1 MGSGSSCADS
11 CSAMPW
17 LLLAAAVWPVA
28 APGPAGWPGPAA
40 GVWPSWS
47 PCLGGGGSD
56 DPACQSTTTLRVG
69 AVQLTDFADGVNRT
83 AAQETAARTAKAVTL
98 LAQAAHL
105 GVELAVFPEM
115 GLVQYNGPALL
126 EGQQSDMVKAEDAI
140 AAACRERASTLGGL
154 ITKGGGA
161 GIWGCPLAEQS

>member
-1 MGSGSSCADS
+1 
-11 CSAMPW
+11 MPW
-17 LLLAAAVWPVA
+17 LLLAAAAWPA
-28 APGPAGWPGPAA
+28 AASEPAGWPGPVA

-98 LAQAAHL
+98 LAQAAGL

-140 AAACRERASTLGGL
+140 AAACREHKIWAVIGL
-154 ITKGGGA
+154 PQYFTPQPGA
-161 GIWGCPLAEQS
+161 ALPSCCTAEKCWYNTG